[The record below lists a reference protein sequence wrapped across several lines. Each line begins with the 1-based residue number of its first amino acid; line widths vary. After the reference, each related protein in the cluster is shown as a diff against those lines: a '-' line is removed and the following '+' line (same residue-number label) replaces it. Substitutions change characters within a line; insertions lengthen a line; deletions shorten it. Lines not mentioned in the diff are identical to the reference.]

1 MTVDP
6 SSAPFWLGNPRAH
19 QSLSPIHMPQTV
31 DTQSLTVIVQLDT
44 EPMLLGAAVKFF
56 CHLLYFRSASVTKSV
71 SHPVRAALH
80 I

>member
-6 SSAPFWLGNPRAH
+6 SSAPFWLGDPRAH

-44 EPMLLGAAVKFF
+44 EPMLLGAAAKFF
-56 CHLLYFRSASVTKSV
+56 VTFSTSVQQV
-71 SHPVRAALH
+71 SPSLSP
-80 I
+80 IL